1 MILRRRRYFNDL
13 DCLID
18 RPCCY
23 ECSIS
28 TPIQCVD
35 RTTVMVQPLPQR
47 GSCSVCGV
55 ILKNERDKERNLALL
70 LTDLLDILAFTFL
83 NPLMTSFSAN
93 VLSALEFVPTAKYS
107 PSGLNCAVL
116 IGCISLI

>member
-70 LTDLLDILAFTFL
+70 LTDLLDNF
-83 NPLMTSFSAN
+83 SF
-93 VLSALEFVPTAKYS
+93 Y
-107 PSGLNCAVL
+107 
-116 IGCISLI
+116 ISESSDDIF